1 MALSKAAKAALIAG
15 GLYGLYR
22 MLGKDQDGS
31 KVPVED
37 RNTIRKT
44 IAAADKGEKSASSA
58 RNEQAGLAAAA
69 PSVKDKPTVKP
80 ARGPARP
87 PAEQATST
95 DVSTATAKRTSL
107 KERKRGTAKQRARQ
121 DVMGT
126 ARLIDQGGRNAAA
139 AASRAARK
147 KESGLARSGLA
158 MGKAAREA
166 TAEGNAAKV
175 LSLMPTIGAVRGAM
189 PMASRAIQ
197 SIKQL
202 GSSAKAPQLA
212 APTRRLTGPTSVAR
226 DPKYRRMKDV
236 AIDEANARREAL
248 DAARAARAATR
259 QEQMVAENARRMGLD
274 PTRRTIASDA
284 VRAQMRQRN
293 SPDDRAFSIPGAK
306 SGGSQKYSSGK
317 SVTKGRGDGMAQ
329 RGKTKGRMC

>member
-44 IAAADKGEKSASSA
+44 IAAADKKEDKKSASSA

-80 ARGPARP
+80 ATPKTPA
-87 PAEQATST
+87 AGA
-95 DVSTATAKRTSL
+95 VKRASMA
-107 KERKRGTAKQRARQ
+107 ERKRGTAKQRARQ

-147 KESGLARSGLA
+147 KESGLARAGLA

-175 LSLMPTIGAVRGAM
+175 LNLMPTIGAVRRAM

-212 APTRRLTGPTSVAR
+212 APTRRLTGP
-226 DPKYRRMKDV
+226 
-236 AIDEANARREAL
+236 ANAKREAL

-259 QEQMVAENARRMGLD
+259 QEQMAAENARRMGLD

-306 SGGSQKYSSGK
+306 SGGSQKYSSGSK
-317 SVTKGRGDGMAQ
+317 VRGAGIAQ
-329 RGKTKGRMC
+329 RGKGKGRMC

>member
-44 IAAADKGEKSASSA
+44 IAEANKKEDKKAAPA
-58 RNEQAGLAAAA
+58 AAAA

-80 ARGPARP
+80 AAKKKVARGPARP

-95 DVSTATAKRTSL
+95 DVATATAKRTSL

-147 KESGLARSGLA
+147 KESGLARAGLA

-175 LSLMPTIGAVRGAM
+175 LNLMPTIGAVRGAM
-189 PMASRAIQ
+189 PMASRAVQ

-212 APTRRLTGPTSVAR
+212 APTRRLTGPTSGAR
-226 DPKYRRMKDV
+226 DPKYRRMKDL
-236 AIDEANARREAL
+236 AIDQANARREAL
-248 DAARAARAATR
+248 DTARAARAATR
-259 QEQMVAENARRMGLD
+259 QEKMAADNARAMGLD

-306 SGGSQKYSSGK
+306 SGGSQKYSSGSK
-317 SVTKGRGDGMAQ
+317 VRGAGIAQ
-329 RGKTKGRMC
+329 RGKGKGRMC

>member
-44 IAAADKGEKSASSA
+44 IAAADKKEDKKSASSA

-80 ARGPARP
+80 ATPKTPA
-87 PAEQATST
+87 AGA
-95 DVSTATAKRTSL
+95 VKRASMA
-107 KERKRGTAKQRARQ
+107 ERKRGTAKQRARQ

-147 KESGLARSGLA
+147 KESGLARAGLA

-175 LSLMPTIGAVRGAM
+175 LNLMPTIGAVRRAM

-212 APTRRLTGPTSVAR
+212 APTRRLTGPTRVER
-226 DPKYRRMKDV
+226 DPKYRRMKDL
-236 AIDEANARREAL
+236 AIDQANARREAL
-248 DAARAARAATR
+248 DTARAARAATR
-259 QEQMVAENARRMGLD
+259 QEKMAADNARAMGLD
-274 PTRRTIASDA
+274 PTRRTVASDA

-317 SVTKGRGDGMAQ
+317 SVTKGRGDGLAQ

>member
-44 IAAADKGEKSASSA
+44 IADADKKEDKKAA
-58 RNEQAGLAAAA
+58 PAAAAA

-80 ARGPARP
+80 ASGETQSKAETARLYRAATPETPA
-87 PAEQATST
+87 AG
-95 DVSTATAKRTSL
+95 VVKRASMA
-107 KERKRGTAKQRARQ
+107 ERKRGTAKQRARQ

-158 MGKAAREA
+158 IGKASREA

-226 DPKYRRMKDV
+226 DPKYRRMKDL
-236 AIDEANARREAL
+236 AIDQANARREAL
-248 DAARAARAATR
+248 DTARAARAATR
-259 QEQMVAENARRMGLD
+259 QEKMAADNARAMGLD

-306 SGGSQKYSSGK
+306 RGGSQKYSSGK
-317 SVTKGRGDGMAQ
+317 SVTKGRGDGLAQ

>member
-44 IAAADKGEKSASSA
+44 IAAADKKEDKKSASSA

-80 ARGPARP
+80 ATPETPA
-87 PAEQATST
+87 AGA
-95 DVSTATAKRTSL
+95 VKRASMA
-107 KERKRGTAKQRARQ
+107 ERKRGTAKQRARQ

-147 KESGLARSGLA
+147 KESGLARAGLA

-175 LSLMPTIGAVRGAM
+175 LNLMPTIGAVRGAM

-212 APTRRLTGPTSVAR
+212 APTRRLTGPTSGAR
-226 DPKYRRMKDV
+226 DPKYRRMKDI
-236 AIDEANARREAL
+236 AIDEANAKREAL

>member
-44 IAAADKGEKSASSA
+44 IAAADKKEDKKSASSA

-95 DVSTATAKRTSL
+95 DVAAATAKRTSL

-147 KESGLARSGLA
+147 KESGLARAGLA

-175 LSLMPTIGAVRGAM
+175 LNLMPTIGAVRGAM

-197 SIKQL
+197 SVKQL
-202 GSSAKAPQLA
+202 GSSANAPRLA
-212 APTRRLTGPTSVAR
+212 APTRRLTGPSKSETV
-226 DPKYRRMKDV
+226 
-236 AIDEANARREAL
+236 E
-248 DAARAARAATR
+248 AARAARAATR
-259 QEQMVAENARRMGLD
+259 QEQMAAENARRMGLD
-274 PTRRTIASDA
+274 PTRPTIASDA

-306 SGGSQKYSSGK
+306 HGGSQKYSSGK
-317 SVTKGRGDGMAQ
+317 SVTKGRGDGLAQ